1 MTDETQPAAKA
12 ETVKPAA
19 KAEAAKA
26 EAGKRYTALTPIEH
40 NGKPV
45 AVGKTVALS
54 EDEAA
59 PLLACNPPAIEP
71 AGKKTAEP
79 TE

>member
-1 MTDETQPAAKA
+1 VNEETQTAKA
-12 ETVKPAA
+12 EVVKPAA
-19 KAEAAKA
+19 KAETTKA

-40 NGKPV
+40 NGKPI

-71 AGKKTAEP
+71 IGKKTAEP